1 MDAPEGILVILGACA
16 LYEFTKNAPGENT
29 SI

>member
-1 MDAPEGILVILGACA
+1 MLGACA